1 MNRTR
6 RIGLACLAI
15 SLLASTASCGGSTA
29 ARSADSTPAGRGAT
43 AGAPA
48 PGFASSGTYELPDSA
63 ASDPAAPAPPAP
75 FDASPEAPPSGLG
88 QPAAPSAALE
98 QPAPQRAGRAEGAAR
113 KAPTSQVAPEPIE
126 RPGLGTEWGETR
138 VSRISTAPFVRADVA
153 RPFVVASLF
162 YNDAEG
168 ARAMASASGFRRT
181 SPQTFTLAGGAVAVG
196 LRGEGGGFLSGFVA
210 GETSHVIGEA
220 GQRYSIVLRNL
231 TPSRIECVVSVD
243 GLDVMDGQPAAF
255 SKRGYLVDP
264 HGEIEIDGFRQTM
277 DTVAAFRFGSVRGSY
292 ANQKH
297 GDTRNV
303 GVIGVALFHERGT
316 APWTLDD
323 VRRRREANPFPGQF
337 ATPPGL

>member
-1 MNRTR
+1 MNRMR

-15 SLLASTASCGGSTA
+15 SLLAGTAGCGGSTA
-29 ARSADSTPAGRGAT
+29 ARPADSTAKGGRAITGAPEPSS
-43 AGAPA
+43 AQGFQDGAAFDEPGAPA
-48 PGFASSGTYELPDSA
+48 
-63 ASDPAAPAPPAP
+63 
-75 FDASPEAPPSGLG
+75 APPSLDAS
-88 QPAAPSAALE
+88 PAAPSAEIERPSATGG
-98 QPAPQRAGRAEGAAR
+98 ASRAEGAAR
-113 KAPTSQVAPEPIE
+113 KAPSSQVAPEPID

-138 VSRISTAPFVRADVA
+138 VSRISTAPFVRADVN

-181 SPQTFTLAGGAVAVG
+181 SPQAFTLAGGAVAVG

-210 GETSHVIGEA
+210 GEKSHVIGEA

-231 TPSRIECVVSVD
+231 TPTRIECVVSVD
-243 GLDVMDGQPAAF
+243 GLDVMDGQAATF
-255 SKRGYLVDP
+255 SKRGYLIDP
-264 HGEIEIDGFRQTM
+264 HGELEIDGFRQSV

-303 GVIGVALFHERGT
+303 GVIGVALFNERGT
-316 APWTLDD
+316 TPWTFDE
-323 VRRRREANPFPGQF
+323 VQRRREANPFPGQF
-337 ATPPGL
+337 ATPPGI

>member
-1 MNRTR
+1 MDRTR

-15 SLLASTASCGGSTA
+15 SLLAGAASCGGSSAPRPADA
-29 ARSADSTPAGRGAT
+29 APGRSAAA
-43 AGAPA
+43 
-48 PGFASSGTYELPDSA
+48 A
-63 ASDPAAPAPPAP
+63 ASDPAVATSGAHAFPDDAGFEPGAPPPPAAP
-75 FDASPEAPPSGLG
+75 LEAS
-88 QPAAPSAALE
+88 PAAPSADFE
-98 QPAPQRAGRAEGAAR
+98 QPAAKGAGRAEGAAR
-113 KAPTSQVAPEPIE
+113 RPPSSQIAPEPIE
-126 RPGLGTEWGETR
+126 RPGLGTTWGETR

-153 RPFVVASLF
+153 RPFAVASVF

-181 SPQTFTLAGGAVAVG
+181 SPQAFTLAGGAVEVG

-210 GETSHVIGEA
+210 GETSHVVGEA

-243 GLDVMDGQPAAF
+243 GLDVLDGQPAAF
-255 SKRGYLVDP
+255 GKRGYLLDP
-264 HGEIEIDGFRQTM
+264 HGELEIDGFRQSM

-303 GVIGVALFHERGT
+303 GVIGLALFHERGT
-316 APWTLDD
+316 TPWTPDEL
-323 VRRRREANPFPGQF
+323 RRRRQADPFPGQF
-337 ATPPGL
+337 ATPPGG